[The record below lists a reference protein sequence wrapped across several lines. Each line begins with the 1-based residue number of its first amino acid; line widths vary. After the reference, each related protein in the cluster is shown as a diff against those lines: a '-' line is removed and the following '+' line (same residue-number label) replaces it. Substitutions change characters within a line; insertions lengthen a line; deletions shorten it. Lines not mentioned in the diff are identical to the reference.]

1 MLQMRTA
8 IISDIHGNA
17 TAFKEVLKDIKNAA
31 VDMTISLGDNIGY
44 GPEPDEVIHLLNENH
59 IPSVIG
65 NHEMAINRPRLQ
77 SWFNPIAR
85 TSLEKTIT
93 LMSESSLRYIRNFN
107 NCMVLNNLR
116 FVHGFPPGSVTLYLF
131 EMTEKQIIDVMT
143 KMNEKICFIGHTH
156 VQEIIT
162 FDGKTIFQKP
172 LREGI
177 IELDDENKYI
187 INAGSV
193 GQPRDG
199 NAHAKYV
206 IFDSLTNELTVRY
219 IPYDVQDT
227 IKKIYQVGLPEQHAL
242 RLMK

>member
-1 MLQMRTA
+1 MGSQ
-8 IISDIHGNA
+8 
-17 TAFKEVLKDIKNAA
+17 
-31 VDMTISLGDNIGY
+31 LGLWRRCRRGCS
-44 GPEPDEVIHLLNENH
+44 G
-59 IPSVIG
+59 
-65 NHEMAINRPRLQ
+65 RL
-77 SWFNPIAR
+77 
-85 TSLEKTIT
+85 T
-93 LMSESSLRYIRNFN
+93 
-107 NCMVLNNLR
+107 R
-116 FVHGFPPGSVTLYLF
+116 F
-131 EMTEKQIIDVMT
+131 
-143 KMNEKICFIGHTH
+143 
-156 VQEIIT
+156 
-162 FDGKTIFQKP
+162 
-172 LREGI
+172 GI